1 MHSCSTT
8 GKLTALFV
16 YFLLLSV
23 ALSIPYGLISFSS
36 QWWYHQAIVFYPCLF
51 FRSVRWYL
59 EFRAALSILNA
70 VPLITSIG
78 LPNMRLTRGFLTLI
92 STLPNRSS
100 STPMWKTKA
109 ARPRCFCFSIAVPI
123 LSVWMRKTCCV
134 CFPLLI
140 GLGNRGSREKCRSF
154 VRPSLLPILR
164 SVRVFLIVSER
175 GFLLACFFQQSL
187 RCCLSQQ
194 THTSTDG
201 ITCSSWTI
209 FSICSLLTSIRKEA
223 KLMPLSSAIATS
235 FWMYVFPPLHRQ

>member
-1 MHSCSTT
+1 MPSSLLFKWIAVIYPIGTTLFEWHHVDNPRQQTRRSQHFALFKTIAKAANKSNTPCQSSFLSITLHMESGTSYAQSMQSSPQNNPKLSSEGPKRWIGPIPFTTHSCSTT
-8 GKLTALFV
+8 VKSTALFL

-36 QWWYHQAIVFYPCLF
+36 QLWYHQAIVFYPCLF

-59 EFRAALSILNA
+59 GFRAALSILNA

-140 GLGNRGSREKCRSF
+140 GL
-154 VRPSLLPILR
+154 
-164 SVRVFLIVSER
+164 
-175 GFLLACFFQQSL
+175 
-187 RCCLSQQ
+187 
-194 THTSTDG
+194 
-201 ITCSSWTI
+201 
-209 FSICSLLTSIRKEA
+209 IR
-223 KLMPLSSAIATS
+223 
-235 FWMYVFPPLHRQ
+235 